1 MSAIPLDTAS
11 ASDVGLVRKINED
24 YLFVMPEQGIVA
36 LADGMGG
43 HLAGEVAAEVAVE
56 VAVEELRHAQRF
68 ADMDTMQCLMHIGEA
83 VERANQSVY
92 TLAKSKEELTGMGTT
107 LVLALF
113 HDDRIFYAHV
123 GDSRIYLL
131 RNNRLMQLTRDHSLI
146 QEVLDHGIFPN
157 RGEAKEAGVGEN
169 VLTRSLGFTLEINVD
184 VNEAAVCEN
193 DLFLFCSDGLTG
205 PVKESTIQQ
214 LMSRE
219 ELSLES
225 RTRALVQA
233 AKDGGGRD
241 NISVVLA
248 RPLLSAGDQG

>member
-1 MSAIPLDTAS
+1 MSAIPLHAAS
-11 ASDVGLVRKINED
+11 VSDVGLVRETNED

-68 ADMDTMQCLMHIGEA
+68 GNMDTMQCLMHLGEA
-83 VERANQSVY
+83 VERANLSVY
-92 TLAKSKEELTGMGTT
+92 TLAKSKPEMEGMGTT

-113 HDDRIFYAHV
+113 HEGRIFYAHV

-131 RNNRLMQLTRDHSLI
+131 RNGRLMQLTRDHSLI

-169 VLTRSLGFTLEINVD
+169 VLTRSLGFAVDINVD
-184 VNEAAVCEN
+184 VNEAAVCRD

-205 PVKESTIQQ
+205 PLKESQIQQ

-225 RTRALVQA
+225 RAKVLVQA
-233 AKDGGGRD
+233 AMDAGGRD

-248 RPLLSAGDQG
+248 RPMLGLPE

>member
-1 MSAIPLDTAS
+1 MTAIPLHVAS
-11 ASDVGLVRKINED
+11 ASDVGLVRKMNED
-24 YLFVMPEQGIVA
+24 YLFVMAEQGIVA

-56 VAVEELRHAQRF
+56 VAVEEIRHAQRF
-68 ADMDTMQCLMHIGEA
+68 STMDTMQCLMHLGEA

-92 TLAKSKEELTGMGTT
+92 TLAKSKQELTGMGTT

-131 RNNRLMQLTRDHSLI
+131 RNDRLMQLTRDHSLI

-184 VNEAAVCEN
+184 VNEAVVRKD

-205 PVKESTIQQ
+205 PLKESQIQQ

-225 RTRALVQA
+225 RTKVLVQA
-233 AKDGGGRD
+233 AMDAGGRD

-248 RPLLSAGDQG
+248 RPMLSDSDQ

>member
-1 MSAIPLDTAS
+1 MSAIPLHVAF
-11 ASDVGLVRKINED
+11 ASDVGRVREINED
-24 YLFVMPEQGIVA
+24 YLFVMAEQGIVA

-68 ADMDTMQCLMHIGEA
+68 GNMDTMQCLMHIGEA

-92 TLAKSKEELTGMGTT
+92 TLAKSKPELSGMGTT

-113 HDDRIFYAHV
+113 HEDRIFYAHV

-169 VLTRSLGFTLEINVD
+169 VLTRSLGFTVEINVD
-184 VNEAAVCEN
+184 VNEAVVCRD

-205 PVKESTIQQ
+205 PLKEPRIQQ

-225 RTRALVQA
+225 RTKVLVQA
-233 AKDGGGRD
+233 AMDAGGRD

-248 RPLLSAGDQG
+248 RPMLGKPE

>member
-1 MSAIPLDTAS
+1 M
-11 ASDVGLVRKINED
+11 
-24 YLFVMPEQGIVA
+24 
-36 LADGMGG
+36 
-43 HLAGEVAAEVAVE
+43 E

-68 ADMDTMQCLMHIGEA
+68 GNMDTMQCLMHLGEA
-83 VERANQSVY
+83 VERTNQSVY
-92 TLAKSKEELTGMGTT
+92 TLAKSKPELDGMGTT

-113 HDDRIFYAHV
+113 HEDRIFYAHV
-123 GDSRIYLL
+123 GDSRLYLL
-131 RNNRLMQLTRDHSLI
+131 RNDRLMQLTRDHSLI

-169 VLTRSLGFTLEINVD
+169 VLTRSLGFTVEINVD
-184 VNEAAVCEN
+184 VNEAAVCRD

-205 PVKESTIQQ
+205 PLKESQIQQ

-225 RTRALVQA
+225 RAKVLVQA
-233 AKDGGGRD
+233 AMDAGGRD

-248 RPLLSAGDQG
+248 RPMLGTPE

>member
-1 MSAIPLDTAS
+1 MSAIPLHTAC
-11 ASDVGLVRKINED
+11 ASDVGLVRKTNED
-24 YLFVMPEQGIVA
+24 YLFVMAEQGIVA

-68 ADMDTMQCLMHIGEA
+68 GNMDTMQCLMHLGEA

-92 TLAKSKEELTGMGTT
+92 TLAKSKQELDGMGTT

-113 HDDRIFYAHV
+113 HEDRIFYAHV

-131 RNNRLMQLTRDHSLI
+131 RNDRLMQLTRDHSLI

-169 VLTRSLGFTLEINVD
+169 VLTRSLGFTVEINVD
-184 VNEAAVCEN
+184 VNEAAVCRD

-205 PVKESTIQQ
+205 PLKESQIQQ

-225 RTRALVQA
+225 RAKVLVQA
-233 AKDGGGRD
+233 AMDAGGRD

-248 RPLLSAGDQG
+248 RPMLGTPE

>member
-1 MSAIPLDTAS
+1 MSAIPLHVAYAT
-11 ASDVGLVRKINED
+11 DVGLVRKTNED
-24 YLFVMPEQGIVA
+24 YLFVMAEQGIVA

-56 VAVEELRHAQRF
+56 VAVGALRHSQRF
-68 ADMDTMQCLMHIGEA
+68 GNMDTMQCLMHVGEA
-83 VERANQSVY
+83 VERANQSIY
-92 TLAKSKEELTGMGTT
+92 TLAKSKPELSGMGTT

-113 HDDRIFYAHV
+113 HHDRIFYAHV

-169 VLTRSLGFTLEINVD
+169 VLTRSLGFTLETNVD
-184 VNEAAVCEN
+184 VNEVMVGKD

-205 PVKESTIQQ
+205 PLTEKKIQQ

-225 RTRALVQA
+225 RTKVLVKA
-233 AKDGGGRD
+233 AKDAGGRD

-248 RPLLSAGDQG
+248 RPMLGAAE

>member
-1 MSAIPLDTAS
+1 MSAIPLHTAC
-11 ASDVGLVRKINED
+11 ASDVGLVRKTNED
-24 YLFVMPEQGIVA
+24 YLFVMAEQGIVA

-56 VAVEELRHAQRF
+56 ELRHAQRF
-68 ADMDTMQCLMHIGEA
+68 GNMDTMQCLMHLGEA

-92 TLAKSKEELTGMGTT
+92 TLAKSKPELDGMGTT

-113 HDDRIFYAHV
+113 HEDRIFYAHV
-123 GDSRIYLL
+123 GDSCLYLL
-131 RNNRLMQLTRDHSLI
+131 RNDRLMQLTRDHSLI

-169 VLTRSLGFTLEINVD
+169 VLTRSLGFTVEINVD
-184 VNEAAVCEN
+184 VNEAAVCRD

-205 PVKESTIQQ
+205 PLKESQIQQ

-225 RTRALVQA
+225 RAKVLVQA
-233 AKDGGGRD
+233 AMDAGGRD

-248 RPLLSAGDQG
+248 RPMLGTPE

>member
-1 MSAIPLDTAS
+1 M
-11 ASDVGLVRKINED
+11 
-24 YLFVMPEQGIVA
+24 
-36 LADGMGG
+36 
-43 HLAGEVAAEVAVE
+43 E

-68 ADMDTMQCLMHIGEA
+68 GNMDTMQCLMHLGEA

-92 TLAKSKEELTGMGTT
+92 TLAKSKPELDGMGTT

-113 HDDRIFYAHV
+113 HEDRIFYAHV
-123 GDSRIYLL
+123 GDSCLYLL
-131 RNNRLMQLTRDHSLI
+131 RNDRLMQLTRDHSLI

-169 VLTRSLGFTLEINVD
+169 VLTRSLGFTVEINVD
-184 VNEAAVCEN
+184 VNEAAVCRD

-205 PVKESTIQQ
+205 PLKESQIQQ

-225 RTRALVQA
+225 RAKVLVQA
-233 AKDGGGRD
+233 AMDAGGRD

-248 RPLLSAGDQG
+248 RPMLGTPE